1 MDLSNKTIAI
11 TGSTGGLGKEISIG
25 LAKMGANLIFVNR
38 NLQKSEE
45 LAQEIKKCSPNTKID
60 IVLADLTDIE
70 SVKTALQALENMGFD
85 TLILNAGIYN
95 VPIKKVSTGYNNI
108 FQVNFISQYYLTKKL
123 LKKPDLKKVVAVGSI
138 AYNFAKFNANDIDY
152 SNCKKTN
159 KVYGNS
165 KRFFMCSMYELFER
179 NKEKELCIAHPGVT
193 LTNMTNHFHK
203 SINWFVKFGIKVV
216 FPSPKNAAKNIITG
230 IENNSQNFSWI
241 GPKIFNIW
249 GKPKHKK
256 IKKTSSAE
264 REKIYKLAEDIF
276 NKVDTQS
283 QI

>member
-25 LAKMGANLIFVNR
+25 LAKLGADLIFVNR

-45 LAQEIKKCSPNTKID
+45 LAQEIKRQFPNTKID
-60 IVLADLTDIE
+60 IVIADLSDIE
-70 SVKTALQALENMGFD
+70 SVKTAVQALYHMSFD
-85 TLILNAGIYN
+85 ILMLNAGIYN

-108 FQVNFISQYYLTKKL
+108 FQVNFISQYYLAKKL
-123 LKKPDLKKVVAVGSI
+123 LQKPELKKFVAVGSI
-138 AYNFAKFNANDIDY
+138 AYNFAKLNADDIDC

-203 SINWFVKFGIKVV
+203 SINWFVKFGVKVV
-216 FPSPKNAAKNIITG
+216 FPSPKNAAKNIIKG
-230 IENNSQNFSWI
+230 IENNSQNFSWV
-241 GPKIFNIW
+241 GPKTFNIW

-256 IKKTSSAE
+256 IKKISSEE

-276 NKVDTQS
+276 NRIDTQS
-283 QI
+283 HI